1 MELQSVI
8 NELSTS
14 LRKMVE
20 GGWARLEKSKDI
32 NDFVTSRGAENLHGL
47 LSVYPVQLYAECF
60 KSLGMKSRTE
70 LETLWGK
77 NFHHEE
83 VRDAVEELLL
93 AEDNYRSTSLV
104 QELDRRMHAHEEEA
118 VALPVVVAGEC
129 LRTEA
134 TFVEARSGD
143 TISLKTLLQKSPYTL
158 FVLRKHYV

>member
-20 GGWARLEKSKDI
+20 GGLAHLEKSKDI

-93 AEDNYRSTSLV
+93 AEDNYRSLV
-104 QELDRRMHAHEEEA
+104 QELDRRMHAHEEA

-143 TISLKTLLQKSPYTL
+143 TISLKALLQKSLYTL